1 MLGLID
7 IPRGL
12 LRSLPA
18 QCSTGGWH
26 AESPASYFH
35 PLPRVSQGGWKVSQL
50 GPLRPD
56 PTRLDGPASRYP
68 TPPRRYPTPP
78 RRYPTPPRRYP
89 TPPRPGASSSGGC
102 GREGPAGPGE
112 ARVAMAT
119 ARGWAMPGKEENG
132 QGGALA
138 EMEKK
143 IIESFEVFDHEGN
156 KTVHVREIG
165 LIVRSLGCFPTEAE
179 LQELLAKV
187 EEEPPTGYIHLE
199 KFLPVMTEVLLN
211 RSYQPIPED
220 VLLHAFEVSP
230 LVRRKWRT
238 CCPLL

>member
-156 KTVHVREIG
+156 KTVHV
-165 LIVRSLGCFPTEAE
+165 
-179 LQELLAKV
+179 
-187 EEEPPTGYIHLE
+187 
-199 KFLPVMTEVLLN
+199 
-211 RSYQPIPED
+211 SYQPIPED
-220 VLLHAFEVSP
+220 VLLHAFETLDENKRGYLTKEE
-230 LVRRKWRT
+230 LVKYLTQEGEPFSQEEMEDMLSTALDPETNTIRYRDYIAM
-238 CCPLL
+238 LIVDEA